1 MFCVFHVT
9 AFCCG
14 NHEDKRA
21 KDHSVDLCVWENGM
35 LYRLYSI
42 FVHLF
47 LILIDLPCSRFN
59 AASMLSYFRCV
70 LELRVNIFRSWLRE
84 R

>member
-1 MFCVFHVT
+1 MFQRFAAVIMRIREPKTT
-9 AFCCG
+9 ALIFASG
-14 NHEDKRA
+14 KM
-21 KDHSVDLCVWENGM
+21 VM

-47 LILIDLPCSRFN
+47 LVLIDLPCSRFN

-70 LELRVNIFRSWLRE
+70 LELRVNIFRSWLQE